1 MTTFVP
7 ASMIAA
13 AVTPE
18 SYGALGNGSTDDTAA
33 LNAAATAAGDW
44 GQVFL
49 NPAKTY
55 RVTAAITP
63 RTGQRWYGGG
73 RITTA
78 DGFNF
83 NVFNLS
89 GKTDVTIEGLR
100 AVAGRVG
107 GTTYKDPTTARF
119 VTASAGSDRCRVIR
133 CHVTGFQSAVQF
145 NGSANCLAED
155 NEIVAPVGWGI
166 NVQTDADDACV
177 RGNRITGVASVA
189 VSGVTAANPA
199 VVTTSSAHGYAT
211 GDYVVIRLVGG
222 MTQILNKTSRITVTG
237 PTTFSMDDVDAST
250 YSAYTSGGWVR
261 NRLLEHGVYV
271 AGSSSNN
278 VRAPI
283 VAGNRVTLA
292 AIDGVKV
299 SYADDTQVSGNVC
312 LSNGG
317 EGVYVTLGATRTLVD
332 GNTCEGNSNG
342 VIVYTGTASDV
353 IDRTRVTN
361 NTSRKNLKNGI
372 SVTDA
377 STGAVTNTLVAGN
390 DVDDNDQDAT
400 TTQYGIVLSGG
411 SSNTGS
417 VVTGN
422 RVSNEATGIVVASGV
437 VSARIENNVFAG
449 NSTNLTDSGTTTVI
463 DQVTRGATASVAD
476 GGTIT
481 HGHPKTPTSVRCTS
495 SVSGEFISV
504 TAIGATTFTVAIKK
518 HDNSAGTTQTVYWE
532 AAG

>member
-1 MTTFVP
+1 MTTRVP
-7 ASMIAA
+7 ASMFGGF
-13 AVTPE
+13 VTPE
-18 SYGALGNGSTDDTAA
+18 SFGAKGDGTTDDTTAV
-33 LNAAATAAGDW
+33 NAAATAAGAW

-55 RVTAAITP
+55 RVTASIVP
-63 RTGQRWYGGG
+63 LTGQRWFGGG
-73 RITTA
+73 KLTTA
-78 DGFNF
+78 NGFNF
-83 NVFNLS
+83 NLFQLT

-100 AVAGRVG
+100 AESGNLGAAY
-107 GTTYKDPTTARF
+107 TPATARF
-119 VTASAGSDRCRVIR
+119 VAATAGSDRCRVLR
-133 CHVTGFQSAVQF
+133 CHVTGFQSAIQF
-145 NGSANCLAED
+145 NASANCLAED
-155 NEIVAPVGWGI
+155 NEIVAPIGWGI

-189 VSGVTAANPA
+189 ISAITAANPA
-199 VVTTSSAHGYAT
+199 VVTTSAAHGFAT
-211 GDYVVIRLVGG
+211 GDYVVVRLVGG
-222 MTQILNKTSRITVTG
+222 MTLMLNKTSRITVTG
-237 PTTFSMDDVDAST
+237 PTTFSMDDVDASAYT
-250 YSAYTSGGWVR
+250 AYTSGGWVR

-271 AGSSSNN
+271 AGSNGNN

-283 VAGNRVTLA
+283 VEDNRVTLA

-299 SYADDTQVSGNVC
+299 SYADDTQVTGNVC
-312 LSNGG
+312 LNNGG

-332 GNTCEGNSNG
+332 GNTLQGNSNG
-342 VIVYTGTASDV
+342 VIAYTGTASDV
-353 IDRTRVTN
+353 VDRTRITN

-400 TTQYGIVLSGG
+400 GTQYGIVLSGG

-417 VVTGN
+417 VVAGN

-463 DQVTRGATASVAD
+463 DQVTRGVTASVAD

-518 HDNSAGTTQTVYWE
+518 HDNSAGTTQSVYWD

>member
-18 SYGALGNGSTDDTAA
+18 SFGAKGDGTTDDTTAV
-33 LNAAATAAGDW
+33 NAAATAAGDW

-55 RVTAAITP
+55 RVTASITP
-63 RTGQRWYGGG
+63 RTGQRWFGGG

-89 GKTDVTIEGLR
+89 AKTDVTIEGLR

-119 VTASAGSDRCRVIR
+119 VTASAGSDRCRVLR

-177 RGNRITGVASVA
+177 RNNRITGVASVA
-189 VSGVTAANPA
+189 VSGITAANPA

-237 PTTFSMDDVDAST
+237 PTTFRMDDVDAST

-261 NRLLEHGVYV
+261 NRLLEHGIYV

-317 EGVYVTLGATRTLVD
+317 EGVYVTLGATRALVD
-332 GNTCEGNSNG
+332 GNACEGNSNG
-342 VIVYTGTASDV
+342 IIVYTGTASDV
-353 IDRTRVTN
+353 VDRTRVTN
-361 NTSRKNLKNGI
+361 NTVRKNLKNGI
-372 SVTDA
+372 NVT
-377 STGAVTNTLVAGN
+377 VAGTATVSNTWVQDN
-390 DVDDNDQDAT
+390 DVDDNDQEAT
-400 TTQYGIVLSGG
+400 GSQYGIVLGG
-411 SSNTGS
+411 GANNTGAL
-417 VVTGN
+417 VRFN
-422 RVSNEATGIVVASGV
+422 RVANEAIGVRIAASVPGAIIGRNVYVSCSTGTS
-437 VSARIENNVFAG
+437 
-449 NSTNLTDSGTTTVI
+449 DSGSGTVI
-463 DQVTRGATASVAD
+463 ET
-476 GGTIT
+476 
-481 HGHPKTPTSVRCTS
+481 
-495 SVSGEFISV
+495 
-504 TAIGATTFTVAIKK
+504 
-518 HDNSAGTTQTVYWE
+518 
-532 AAG
+532 

>member
-1 MTTFVP
+1 MTTRIP
-7 ASMIAA
+7 ASMISA

-18 SYGALGNGSTDDTAA
+18 SFGAIGNGATDDTTAM
-33 LNAAATAAGDW
+33 NAAATAAGDW

-55 RVTAAITP
+55 RVTASITP
-63 RTGQRWYGGG
+63 RIGQRWFGGG
-73 RITTA
+73 KLTTA
-78 DGFNF
+78 NGYNF
-83 NVFNLS
+83 NVFQLT

-100 AVAGRVG
+100 AESGNLGAAY
-107 GTTYKDPTTARF
+107 TPAIARF
-119 VTASAGSDRCRVIR
+119 VAATASSHRCRVLR
-133 CHVTGFQSAVQF
+133 CHVTGFQSAIQF
-145 NGSANCLAED
+145 NASANCLAEG
-155 NEIVAPVGWGI
+155 NEIVAPIGWGI
-166 NVQTDADDACV
+166 NVQTDADDTCV

-189 VSGVTAANPA
+189 VSAITAANPA
-199 VVTTSSAHGYAT
+199 VVTTSAAHGFAT
-211 GDYVVIRLVGG
+211 GDYVVVRLVGG
-222 MTQILNKTSRITVTG
+222 MTQMLNKSSRITVVDSTS
-237 PTTFSMDDVDAST
+237 FRMDDVDASA

-271 AGSSSNN
+271 AGSSANN

-283 VAGNRVTLA
+283 VEDNRVSLA

-299 SYADDTQVSGNVC
+299 SYADDAQVAGNVC
-312 LSNGG
+312 LNNGG
-317 EGVYVTLGATRTLVD
+317 EGVYVTIGATRTVVE
-332 GNTCEGNSNG
+332 GNTVEGNSNG
-342 VIVYTGTASDV
+342 IIAYTGTASDV
-353 IDRTRVTN
+353 VDRTRIVN

-377 STGAVTNTLVAGN
+377 STGAVTNTFVAGN

-400 TTQYGIVLSGG
+400 GTQYGIVLSGG

-417 VVTGN
+417 VVVGN
-422 RVSNEATGIVVASGV
+422 RVANEGTGIVVASGV
-437 VSARIENNVFAG
+437 VSARIENNVFDG
-449 NSTNLTDSGTTTVI
+449 NTTNLTNSGTTTVI

-481 HGHPKTPTSVRCTS
+481 HGHVKTPTSVRCTA